1 MKLHLEI
8 QNMQAAA
15 LHSGVNRPFTCLKRL
30 TSPRTLNALKTWA
43 LITAMVLGCAA
54 TSAEMYPSKP
64 IKMLV
69 GATPGASSDTY
80 ARIVADQLGKV
91 MGQPV
96 VIENKTGASGL
107 IAMGGMVQTGMD
119 GYTMQLTYTPHTLSP
134 ALFKKLTFD
143 PIKDV
148 AGVTMLV
155 TSPLVLVVGQNSK
168 VKSLKDLLEL
178 PKERPLNFGSA
189 GIGSGGHLSG
199 EMLRLDTH
207 IQSSHIPYRGAAPA
221 AAAVVAG
228 DVDFAFVA
236 QITAKELATANKLKI
251 LAVTSKTRSPA
262 LPQIPT
268 MQELGL
274 KDFEFLNWFGVVM
287 AAKTPP
293 EIIKTVHQGIL
304 EVLKIPS
311 IRARLTEDG
320 SEIIAN
326 SPEQFTSFLNTDAVK
341 WGRLAAQMGLKGD

>member
-1 MKLHLEI
+1 MLPTRFAQWVLPTLILCH
-8 QNMQAAA
+8 A
-15 LHSGVNRPFTCLKRL
+15 LM
-30 TSPRTLNALKTWA
+30 AQ
-43 LITAMVLGCAA
+43 I
-54 TSAEMYPSKP
+54 SAQGAEVYPNKP

-80 ARIVADQLGKV
+80 ARIISDQLGKV
-91 MGQPV
+91 LGQAV

-107 IAMGGMVQTGMD
+107 IAMGGMVQTGSD

-148 AGVTMLV
+148 TGVTMVV

-168 VKSLKDLLEL
+168 IKTLKDLLDL
-178 PKERPLNFGSA
+178 AKDRPLNFGSA

-207 IQSSHIPYRGAAPA
+207 IQTSHIPYRGAAPA

-251 LAVTSKTRSPA
+251 LAVTSKTRSPS

-274 KDFEFLNWFGVVM
+274 RDFEFLNWFGVVM

-293 EIIKTVHQGIL
+293 EIIKTVHQGIM
-304 EVLKIPS
+304 EVLKTPS

-320 SEIIAN
+320 SEIIGN
-326 SPEQFTSFLNTDAVK
+326 TPEQFTAFINSDAAK
-341 WGRLAAQMGLKGD
+341 WSRLAVQMGLKGD

>member
-1 MKLHLEI
+1 MQTTGFAKLGLPLLI
-8 QNMQAAA
+8 
-15 LHSGVNRPFTCLKRL
+15 FC
-30 TSPRTLNALKTWA
+30 NALMSQGSA
-43 LITAMVLGCAA
+43 H
-54 TSAEMYPSKP
+54 SAENYPNRP

-80 ARIVADQLGKV
+80 ARIISDQLGKV
-91 MGQPV
+91 LGQPV

-107 IAMGGMVQTGMD
+107 IAMGGMVQTGAD

-148 AGVTMLV
+148 TGVTMVV

-168 VKSLKDLLEL
+168 IKSLKELLEL
-178 PKERPLNFGSA
+178 GKERPLNFGSA

-207 IQSSHIPYRGAAPA
+207 IQTSHIPYRGAAPA

-251 LAVTSKTRSPA
+251 LAVTSKSRSPS
-262 LPQIPT
+262 LPQVPT

-304 EVLKIPS
+304 EVLKMPS
-311 IRARLTEDG
+311 IRTRLTEDG
-320 SEIIAN
+320 SEIIGN
-326 SPEQFTSFLNTDAVK
+326 TPEQFTAFINGDAIK
-341 WGRLAAQMGLKGD
+341 WSRLATQMGLKGD

>member
-1 MKLHLEI
+1 MHWPRLGKVLTPFSAVLLI
-8 QNMQAAA
+8 FCSF
-15 LHSGVNRPFTCLKRL
+15 HSAVGAETYPNR
-30 TSPRTLNALKTWA
+30 
-43 LITAMVLGCAA
+43 
-54 TSAEMYPSKP
+54 P

-80 ARIVADQLGKV
+80 ARIISDQLGKV
-91 MGQPV
+91 LGQAV
-96 VIENKTGASGL
+96 IIENKTGASGL
-107 IAMGGMVQTGMD
+107 IAMGGMVQTGGD

-134 ALFKKLTFD
+134 ALFKKLNFD

-148 AGVTMLV
+148 TGVTMLV

-168 VKSLKDLLEL
+168 VKTLKDLLEL
-178 PKERPLNFGSA
+178 AKERPLNFGSA

-199 EMLRLDTH
+199 EMLRLETH
-207 IQSSHIPYRGAAPA
+207 IKTSHIPYRGAAPA

-236 QITAKELATANKLKI
+236 QITAKELAIANKLKI

-262 LPQIPT
+262 LPQVPT

-287 AAKTPP
+287 SAKTPP
-293 EIIKTVHQGIL
+293 DIVKTVHQGIL

-311 IRARLTEDG
+311 VRARLTDDG
-320 SEIIAN
+320 SDIIGN
-326 SPEQFTSFLNTDAVK
+326 SPEQFTAFINSDAVK
-341 WGRLAAQMGLKGD
+341 WSSLAAQMGLKGD

>member
-1 MKLHLEI
+1 MKVPSMLPTRFAQWVLPTLILCH
-8 QNMQAAA
+8 A
-15 LHSGVNRPFTCLKRL
+15 LM
-30 TSPRTLNALKTWA
+30 AQ
-43 LITAMVLGCAA
+43 I
-54 TSAEMYPSKP
+54 SAQGAEVYPNKP

-80 ARIVADQLGKV
+80 ARIISDQLGKV
-91 MGQPV
+91 LGQAV

-107 IAMGGMVQTGMD
+107 IAMGGMVQTGSD

-148 AGVTMLV
+148 TGVTMVV

-168 VKSLKDLLEL
+168 IKTLKDLLDL
-178 PKERPLNFGSA
+178 AKDRPLNFGSA

-207 IQSSHIPYRGAAPA
+207 IQTSHIPYRGAAPA

-251 LAVTSKTRSPA
+251 LAVTSKTRSPS

-274 KDFEFLNWFGVVM
+274 RDFEFLNWFGVVM

-293 EIIKTVHQGIL
+293 EIIKTVHQGIM
-304 EVLKIPS
+304 EVLKTPS

-320 SEIIAN
+320 SEIIGN
-326 SPEQFTSFLNTDAVK
+326 TPEQFTAFINSDAAK
-341 WGRLAAQMGLKGD
+341 WSRLAVQMGLKGD

>member
-1 MKLHLEI
+1 MHRTRFGTRLLPWT
-8 QNMQAAA
+8 
-15 LHSGVNRPFTCLKRL
+15 LVLSGLIGCNL
-30 TSPRTLNALKTWA
+30 T
-43 LITAMVLGCAA
+43 LG
-54 TSAEMYPSKP
+54 AEMYPSKP

-80 ARIVADQLGKV
+80 ARIISDPLGKV
-91 MGQPV
+91 LGQSV

-107 IAMGGMVQTGMD
+107 IAMAGMVQTGTD

-134 ALFKKLTFD
+134 ALFKKLSFD

-148 AGVTMLV
+148 TGVTMLV
-155 TSPLVLVVGQNSK
+155 TSPLVLVVGQHSK

-178 PKERPLNFGSA
+178 AKERPLNFGSA

-207 IQSSHIPYRGAAPA
+207 IRTSHIPYRGAAPA

-236 QITAKELATANKLKI
+236 QITAKELALANKLRI
-251 LAVTSKTRSPA
+251 LAVTSKSRSPA
-262 LPQIPT
+262 LPQVPT

-274 KDFEFLNWFGVVM
+274 KEFEFLNWFGVVM
-287 AAKTPP
+287 SAKTPP
-293 EIIKTVHQGIL
+293 DIVKTVHQGIMD
-304 EVLKIPS
+304 VLKIPS
-311 IRARLTEDG
+311 IRSRLTDDG
-320 SEIIAN
+320 SEIIGN
-326 SPEQFTSFLNTDAVK
+326 TPEQFNSFISSDAVK
-341 WGRLAAQMGLKGD
+341 WSSLAVQMGLKGD